1 MTNQIIFFNDLPF
14 LFSSAELIYFDKIIV
29 KNENGE
35 NVAFEK
41 VIEIATNVKNFH
53 ESGFKAKILN
63 QFLNFLNK
71 LEHIFLALNEDFDL
85 DEFYSFMKKNK
96 NIKIFARFVDPMSEA
111 YKARLELIIDE
122 ILATK
127 EFIYK
132 PPMIEFNG
140 LDREKYEKLREIR
153 NCYKRLY

>member
-1 MTNQIIFFNDLPF
+1 MN
-14 LFSSAELIYFDKIIV
+14 A
-29 KNENGE
+29 
-35 NVAFEK
+35 
-41 VIEIATNVKNFH
+41 NFGH
-53 ESGFKAKILN
+53 KSGFKAKILN
-63 QFLNFLNK
+63 QLLNFPNK
-71 LEHIFLALNEDFDL
+71 LEHIFLVLQEDFDL

-96 NIKIFARFVDPMSEA
+96 NIKTFSRFDDTISVD
-111 YKARLELIIDE
+111 YKTRLELIIDE

-153 NCYKRLY
+153 KC